1 MFCVARKCKSYL
13 ALYVIMRCYFKKLNV
28 VETMSEANLRSR
40 LSEIRE
46 ANCGKS
52 DSSVSQAAK
61 VSLSELPLFHCIHPI

>member
-1 MFCVARKCKSYL
+1 MQILL
-13 ALYVIMRCYFKKLNV
+13 ALYVIMRRYFRKLNV
-28 VETMSEANLRSR
+28 VETMSEAKLRSR

-61 VSLSELPLFHCIHPI
+61 VSLSELALFHCIDPI